1 MKRINMKRIKE
12 TFSVVGLTLCLTL
25 LALLMFL
32 IVWSPMILLMF
43 IISMIGLFIVPWL
56 GYIFFSISLM
66 LILLKFVIDL
76 LNENGTQC

>member
-1 MKRINMKRIKE
+1 MKRIKE
-12 TFSVVGLTLCLTL
+12 IFSAIGLTL

-32 IVWSPMILLMF
+32 LVWSPMILLMF

-56 GYIFFSISLM
+56 GYIFFSISLL

-76 LNENGTQC
+76 LNEKGTRY

>member
-1 MKRINMKRIKE
+1 MKKIKE
-12 TFSVVGLTLCLTL
+12 IFSMIGLST

-56 GYIFFSISLM
+56 GYIFFTISLI
-66 LILLKFVIDL
+66 LILLKFIIDL
-76 LNENGTQC
+76 LNGNGTRY

>member
-1 MKRINMKRIKE
+1 MKRIKE
-12 TFSVVGLTLCLTL
+12 IFSVIGLTL
-25 LALLMFL
+25 LALLLFL

-56 GYIFFSISLM
+56 GYIFFSISLL

-76 LNENGTQC
+76 FNTNDTRY

>member
-1 MKRINMKRIKE
+1 MKRIKKI
-12 TFSVVGLTLCLTL
+12 FSMIGLTL

-56 GYIFFSISLM
+56 GYIFFSISLI
-66 LILLKFVIDL
+66 LIILKFVIDL
-76 LNENGTQC
+76 LNGNGTR

>member
-1 MKRINMKRIKE
+1 MKRIKKI
-12 TFSVVGLTLCLTL
+12 FSMIGLTL

-56 GYIFFSISLM
+56 GYIFFSISLI
-66 LILLKFVIDL
+66 LILLKFIIDL
-76 LNENGTQC
+76 LNGNGTRY

>member
-1 MKRINMKRIKE
+1 MKKIKE
-12 TFSVVGLTLCLTL
+12 VFSMIGLTL

-56 GYIFFSISLM
+56 GYIFFSLSLM

-76 LNENGTQC
+76 LNENGTHY

>member
-1 MKRINMKRIKE
+1 MKRIKE
-12 TFSVVGLTLCLTL
+12 IFSAIGLTL

-32 IVWSPMILLMF
+32 LVWSPMILLMF

-56 GYIFFSISLM
+56 GYMFFSISLL

-76 LNENGTQC
+76 LNEKGTQY

>member
-1 MKRINMKRIKE
+1 MKRIKKI
-12 TFSVVGLTLCLTL
+12 FSMIGLTL

-56 GYIFFSISLM
+56 GYIFFSISLI
-66 LILLKFVIDL
+66 LIILKFVIDL
-76 LNENGTQC
+76 LNGNGTH

>member
-1 MKRINMKRIKE
+1 MKRIKE
-12 TFSVVGLTLCLTL
+12 IFSAIGLTL

-56 GYIFFSISLM
+56 GYIFFSISLL

-76 LNENGTQC
+76 FNEKGTRY

>member
-1 MKRINMKRIKE
+1 MI
-12 TFSVVGLTLCLTL
+12 GLTL

-56 GYIFFSISLM
+56 GYIFFSISLI
-66 LILLKFVIDL
+66 LIIFKFVIDL
-76 LNENGTQC
+76 LNGNGTR

>member
-1 MKRINMKRIKE
+1 MKRIKKI
-12 TFSVVGLTLCLTL
+12 FSMIGLTL

-56 GYIFFSISLM
+56 GYIFFSISM
-66 LILLKFVIDL
+66 ILIILKFVIDL
-76 LNENGTQC
+76 LNGNGTR

>member
-1 MKRINMKRIKE
+1 MKRIKE
-12 TFSVVGLTLCLTL
+12 IFSAIGLTL

-56 GYIFFSISLM
+56 GYIFFSISLL
-66 LILLKFVIDL
+66 LILLKFIIDI
-76 LNENGTQC
+76 LNEKGTRY

>member
-1 MKRINMKRIKE
+1 MKRIKKI
-12 TFSVVGLTLCLTL
+12 FSMIGLTL

-56 GYIFFSISLM
+56 GYIFFSISLI
-66 LILLKFVIDL
+66 LIIFKFVIDL
-76 LNENGTQC
+76 LNGNGTH

>member
-1 MKRINMKRIKE
+1 MKKIKE
-12 TFSVVGLTLCLTL
+12 IFSMIGLSM

-56 GYIFFSISLM
+56 GYIFFSISLI
-66 LILLKFVIDL
+66 LIILKFVIDL
-76 LNENGTQC
+76 LNGNGTH

>member
-1 MKRINMKRIKE
+1 MKRIKE
-12 TFSVVGLTLCLTL
+12 IFSAIGLTL

-32 IVWSPMILLMF
+32 LVWSPMILLMF

-56 GYIFFSISLM
+56 GYIFFSISLL

-76 LNENGTQC
+76 LNEKGTQY

>member
-1 MKRINMKRIKE
+1 MKRIKKI
-12 TFSVVGLTLCLTL
+12 FSMIGLTL

-56 GYIFFSISLM
+56 GYIFFSISLL

-76 LNENGTQC
+76 LNEKGTRY

>member
-1 MKRINMKRIKE
+1 MKRIKE
-12 TFSVVGLTLCLTL
+12 IFSAIGLTL

-43 IISMIGLFIVPWL
+43 IISMIGIFIVPWL
-56 GYIFFSISLM
+56 GYILFSISLM

-76 LNENGTQC
+76 LNENGTQY

>member
-1 MKRINMKRIKE
+1 MKKIKE
-12 TFSVVGLTLCLTL
+12 IFSIIGLSV

-56 GYIFFSISLM
+56 GYIFFSISLI
-66 LILLKFVIDL
+66 LILLKFIIDL
-76 LNENGTQC
+76 LNGNGTRY

>member
-1 MKRINMKRIKE
+1 MKKIKE
-12 TFSVVGLTLCLTL
+12 IFSMIGLSV

-56 GYIFFSISLM
+56 GYVFFSISLI
-66 LILLKFVIDL
+66 LILLKFIIDL
-76 LNENGTQC
+76 LNGNGTRY

>member
-1 MKRINMKRIKE
+1 MKRIKKI
-12 TFSVVGLTLCLTL
+12 FSMIGLSI

-56 GYIFFSISLM
+56 GYIFFSISLI
-66 LILLKFVIDL
+66 LIILKFVIDL
-76 LNENGTQC
+76 LNGNGTH

>member
-1 MKRINMKRIKE
+1 MI
-12 TFSVVGLTLCLTL
+12 GLSI

-56 GYIFFSISLM
+56 GYIFFSISL
-66 LILLKFVIDL
+66 IVIILKFVIDL
-76 LNENGTQC
+76 LNGNGTR

>member
-1 MKRINMKRIKE
+1 MKKIKE
-12 TFSVVGLTLCLTL
+12 IFSMIGLSV

-56 GYIFFSISLM
+56 GYIFFTISLI
-66 LILLKFVIDL
+66 LILLKFIIDL
-76 LNENGTQC
+76 LNGNGTRY

>member
-1 MKRINMKRIKE
+1 MKRIKE
-12 TFSVVGLTLCLTL
+12 IFSAIGMTL

-56 GYIFFSISLM
+56 GYIFFSISLL
-66 LILLKFVIDL
+66 LILLKFIIDI
-76 LNENGTQC
+76 LNEKGTRY

>member
-1 MKRINMKRIKE
+1 MKRIKE
-12 TFSVVGLTLCLTL
+12 IFSAIGLTL

-56 GYIFFSISLM
+56 GYIFFSISLL
-66 LILLKFVIDL
+66 LILFKFIIDI
-76 LNENGTQC
+76 LNEKGTRY